1 MKNYLIMTSSTSNM
15 LKGDNLLKENS
26 INTVLVPAPKE
37 YGSVCAIAIRVS
49 EQDLEK
55 SKALLKSHDVN
66 VEGIYE
72 DLHEK
77 LDNIVKKLKDKH
89 ISLGFKEI
97 AKSIEEGKE
106 LAYEDVLYLLKTDR
120 PAEQEALFELADEM
134 RKKVVGDVVDIRGA
148 IEFSNYCI
156 KDCNYCG
163 LRKDNLALERY
174 RMSED
179 EILEIVNDIK
189 NMGLKTVI
197 LQSGEDPHYT
207 KEIMGNILK
216 RIKNETG
223 LKITLS
229 IGERELEEYEYFK
242 SCGADNY
249 LLKIETTNKA
259 IFDEIHPDG
268 DMENRLKCIQKIKSL
283 GYLNGNGAIIGLP
296 MQKEED
302 IAKDIMF
309 FKDMGIN
316 MIGIGPFVPAKN
328 TPYENLPH
336 GDVSMTLKAVAVTRL
351 VCQRVFI
358 PATTALLTVDRSA
371 QAKALIS
378 GANSLMLVNT
388 PETYRENYVIY
399 SNKSEVG
406 LDYAIESIKEA
417 GRKLPLYLTKS
428 KEV

>member
-49 EQDLEK
+49 DQDLEK
-55 SKALLKSHDVN
+55 SKSLLKSYDVN

-89 ISLGFKEI
+89 ISLEFKEI

-134 RKKVVGDVVDIRGA
+134 RKKVVGDIVDIRGA

-163 LRKDNLALERY
+163 LRKDNLELERY

-249 LLKIETTNKA
+249 LLKIETTNKS

-302 IAKDIMF
+302 IAQDLLF
-309 FKDMGIN
+309 FKEMGIN
-316 MIGIGPFVPAKN
+316 MIGIGPYVPANN
-328 TPYENLPH
+328 TP
-336 GDVSMTLKAVAVTRL
+336 
-351 VCQRVFI
+351 
-358 PATTALLTVDRSA
+358 
-371 QAKALIS
+371 
-378 GANSLMLVNT
+378 
-388 PETYRENYVIY
+388 
-399 SNKSEVG
+399 
-406 LDYAIESIKEA
+406 
-417 GRKLPLYLTKS
+417 
-428 KEV
+428 

>member
-55 SKALLKSHDVN
+55 SKELLKSHDVN

-89 ISLGFKEI
+89 ISLEFKEI
-97 AKSIEEGKE
+97 TKSIEEGKE

-163 LRKDNLALERY
+163 LRKDNLELERY

-336 GDVSMTLKAVAVTRL
+336 GDVRMTLKAVAVTRL